1 MALSGLEDELDDQ
14 FEFETGMREF
24 TPREMEE
31 EEPPVGGGGTIV
43 PAELAA
49 RATDIFRKHLGVRET
64 GRAVANPAQVSRLT
78 STWENT
84 AKLRT
89 TMLIDAS
96 CFDRFEAMTN

>member
-1 MALSGLEDELDDQ
+1 M
-14 FEFETGMREF
+14 
-24 TPREMEE
+24 
-31 EEPPVGGGGTIV
+31 GGGTIV

-64 GRAVANPAQVSRLT
+64 GRAVVNPAQVSRLT

-84 AKLRT
+84 AKPWT